1 MRCTPGK
8 KKWLEVA
15 RAICQIQVRHP
26 VPDLAIHFESKRKP
40 THEQVFFIMSGS
52 QISALGMRIE
62 EWSTSNAAWE
72 VDNLSANSQGEVP
85 EDRVG

>member
-1 MRCTPGK
+1 MSGK

-15 RAICQIQVRHP
+15 RAIRQIQVRLAVP
-26 VPDLAIHFESKRKP
+26 VLAIHFESKRKA
-40 THEQVFFIMSGS
+40 THEQVFFIMSAS
-52 QISALGMRIE
+52 QISTLGMRIE

-72 VDNLSANSQGEVP
+72 VDNLPGNPQGEAA